1 MIIEVEKE
9 NAVLSI
15 FQSNA
20 IETKNSSNEKII
32 KIKQAILNREWTINT
47 WKEMLSELDE
57 KTIIREFFN
66 SSKGAFLAHKK
77 YMKDKSAERIAISK
91 GEHNFFADENEA
103 KAFHADHHY
112 PVIKTN
118 ENSLG
123 TTQGSVNERM
133 MIDGIVKG
141 FTPEGLRS
149 FGLDHYGL
157 LLSIPMA
164 TKMSKD
170 INKLI
175 ISETQTHHTRFRGE
189 DPIKEIARKKI
200 REYCT
205 KNAVPFGLSTAY
217 EIKVEKTVARVSD
230 IIGKE
235 VAEAILEP
243 NSEKRKNRIKKMLLN
258 LGEQLTVPFHEE
270 VVALTK
276 KERNK

>member
-1 MIIEVEKE
+1 MIIEVGKE
-9 NAVLSI
+9 NAILSV
-15 FQSNA
+15 FNSNS
-20 IETKNSSNEKII
+20 IEIQNSDNEKII
-32 KIKQAILNREWTINT
+32 KIKQAIVNREWSINT
-47 WKEMLSELDE
+47 WKEMLLDFDE

-66 SSKGAFLAHKK
+66 GSKGAFLEHKN
-77 YMKDKSAERIAISK
+77 YMKDQIAERLAISK

-123 TTQGSVNERM
+123 TTQGSVNERL

-141 FTPEGLRS
+141 FTSEGLRA
-149 FGLDHYGL
+149 FALDHYGVL
-157 LLSIPMA
+157 LNIPMS
-164 TKMSKD
+164 TKMAKD

-205 KNAVPFGLSTAY
+205 KNSVPFGLSTAY
-217 EIKVEKTVARVSD
+217 EMKVEKTISRISD

-235 VAEAILEP
+235 AAAAILEP
-243 NSEKRKNRIKKMLLN
+243 DSEKRQNRVKKMLMH
-258 LGEQLTVPFHEE
+258 LGEQLTVPFYEE
-270 VVALTK
+270 VVAMNK
-276 KERNK
+276 KERKI